1 MEIEDCSI
9 KGGSGGNRAN
19 GGYSPSPI
27 ALKFAVISSK
37 QFDGFESACS
47 AFLIALSVGLWHH
60 RNCEPQGLSRARN
73 AQILGARTMSTVAPE
88 DGGTRRALEHLNSIL
103 TVNETL
109 EAWAIQRRLYALTH
123 RRRVV
128 AATSGRFLALE
139 SGLFGGFTL
148 TDIRWQDLKNVKI
161 DVGIVAAS
169 LTLAAFASADLA
181 SASAQTSTFVYEGL
195 RKDQAEALYR
205 IAQGH
210 DQAWREKRRV
220 RDLEEMR
227 ARAGGIQVGNLAG
240 AAPDSAAGDLTQ
252 RLQHAKSMLDA
263 GLISDSEYE
272 ALKAKIISQV

>member
-1 MEIEDCSI
+1 MD
-9 KGGSGGNRAN
+9 
-19 GGYSPSPI
+19 
-27 ALKFAVISSK
+27 
-37 QFDGFESACS
+37 
-47 AFLIALSVGLWHH
+47 
-60 RNCEPQGLSRARN
+60 
-73 AQILGARTMSTVAPE
+73 TMAGE
-88 DGGTRRALEHLNSIL
+88 DGGARRALEHLNSVL
-103 TVNETL
+103 TTNETL
-109 EAWAIQRRLYALTH
+109 EAWAIQRRLFALKH

-139 SGLFGGFTL
+139 RALFGGFTL

-161 DVGIVAAS
+161 DVGIIGAR
-169 LTLAAFASADLA
+169 LTLEAFSSPDLA
-181 SASAQTSTFVYEGL
+181 SASAQTTRFVCEGL

-240 AAPDSAAGDLTQ
+240 TAADGAMGDATQ
-252 RLQHAKSMLDA
+252 RLQKAKSMLDA

-272 ALKAKIISQV
+272 TLKAKIISQV